1 MGGKRYLQFGQLFQ
15 ANGLPPIT
23 NGMLEIQGSRI
34 TKVGPPADFVHE
46 IAELATPVEVY
57 AGATAVPG
65 LVDAHCHITLS
76 GDSRP
81 YEDQARDPD
90 EMLTLIA
97 VRNMGL
103 HLSRGVT
110 TLRDNGARNRTS
122 FVVREAIQRG
132 YISGPR
138 LLLSGRPVTHS
149 GGHFHWCN
157 GVADGEEA
165 IRTAV
170 RMLVA
175 EGADHIK
182 LMASGGGTGGNIPYL
197 PSYNS
202 RELKVAVET
211 AHSLDRPTTAH
222 CRATS
227 SMVNAMDAGLD
238 CIEHGEFLIPGPM
251 KDYGSG
257 IAAAGVMQYD
267 PAVAARLV
275 ESGIYLS
282 FTIQAGGYDTLLRL
296 RGQEIDGATLDG
308 PQRAQALMLAEF
320 FEGKQAILA
329 SLVKD
334 GMLPRLII
342 SSDAGPFDVA
352 FGTLQYGLEL
362 AVQAGL
368 SPTDAIVAATRTAA
382 EACSVGADVGTL
394 EVGKEADILIVSGD
408 PTKDIADLRNVVAV
422 YLGGEPVHGRP
433 WEQLDWTH
441 TAQGANSRH
450 ALITAG
456 AC

>member
-1 MGGKRYLQFGQLFQ
+1 MESKRYLQFDRLFQ
-15 ANGLPPIT
+15 ANGRPAIA
-23 NGMLEIQGSRI
+23 GGILEIQGSRI
-34 TKVGPPADFVHE
+34 TKVGSPADFAE
-46 IAELATPVEVY
+46 ELADPGVNVEVH

-76 GDSRP
+76 GDSRT
-81 YEDQARDPD
+81 YEDQIRDPD
-90 EMLTLIA
+90 EMLTLVA
-97 VRNMGL
+97 VHNMGL

-110 TLRDNGARNRTS
+110 TLRDNGARNRTA
-122 FVVREAIQRG
+122 FVVREAVQRG
-132 YISGPR
+132 YIAGPR

-165 IRTAV
+165 IRRAV
-170 RMLVA
+170 RLLVS

-197 PSYNS
+197 PSYDA
-202 RELKVAVET
+202 RELRVAVET

-227 SMVNAMDAGLD
+227 SMLNAIAAGLD

-257 IAAAGVMQYD
+257 IASAGVMQYD
-267 PAVAARLV
+267 RAVAGRLV

-296 RGQEIDGATLDG
+296 RRQEAQGAALDG
-308 PQRAQALMLAEF
+308 TQRAQVSMLAEF
-320 FEGKQAILA
+320 FEGKQEILA
-329 SLVKD
+329 SLVGD
-334 GMLPRLII
+334 GMLPRLVI

-362 AVQAGL
+362 AVEAGL

-382 EACSVGADVGTL
+382 EACSVGAEVGTL
-394 EVGKEADILIVSGD
+394 EVGKEADILVVAGD
-408 PTKDIADLRNVVAV
+408 PTKEISDLRNVLAV
-422 YLGGEPVHGRP
+422 YLGGARVQGLSV
-433 WEQLDWTH
+433 QLERTKATRGDTVP
-441 TAQGANSRH
+441 NV
-450 ALITAG
+450 LITAG